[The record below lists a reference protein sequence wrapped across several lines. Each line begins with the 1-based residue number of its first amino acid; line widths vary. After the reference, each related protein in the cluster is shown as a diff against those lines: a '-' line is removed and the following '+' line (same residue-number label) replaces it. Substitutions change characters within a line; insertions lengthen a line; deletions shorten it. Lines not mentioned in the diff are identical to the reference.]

1 MTLTK
6 VSLRELTTEER
17 HTLEQLA
24 HSRTAQA
31 RLVERAQILL
41 AVADGRRPSQ
51 VATDLGL
58 SRPTIYTWIHRFNEQ
73 GFHGLEDRPRA
84 GRPHTYTAEQRAEVI
99 ATALTDP
106 KDLGLPFGCWTLD
119 RLRAYLNEQRGIG
132 IKRSRI
138 SEILVDEGLK
148 WRQQETWFGERVD
161 PDFAEKRGS
170 SSDSTRTRRRGASSS
185 ASTRWDRSRPR
196 ASRDSD
202 SFTPSQRRR
211 PSPPSCSL
219 IPSPPRPNRAPQPGA
234 DAPSGPSRR
243 STTGG
248 AARGTSSVPSARR
261 PARR

>member
-138 SEILVDEGLK
+138 SEVLVDEGLK
-148 WRQQETWFGERVD
+148 WRHQETWFGERVD
-161 PDFAEKRGS
+161 PEFAEKRGS
-170 SSDSTRTRRRGASSS
+170 SSGSTPTRRRGASSS
-185 ASTRWDRSRPR
+185 ASTRWGRRAPR
-196 ASRDSD
+196 ASRDS
-202 SFTPSQRRR
+202 SSSTPGRSEKSSRPSRNPR
-211 PSPPSCSL
+211 PSPPH
-219 IPSPPRPNRAPQPGA
+219 PSQESSPR
-234 DAPSGPSRR
+234 SRGR
-243 STTGG
+243 SRT
-248 AARGTSSVPSARR
+248 A
-261 PARR
+261 